1 MSGAS
6 LVIVSILNPK
16 SSAEVSR
23 PPIGGIVWTVAL
35 NAVVPVL
42 MYQAARRYGSFSEF
56 AALAV
61 AAVFP
66 IVRSGFEL
74 LVRQQIDPIA
84 ILILLGIG
92 ADCVSISLGG
102 STRLLLVRES
112 VFTGALGLAC
122 FVSLLLPRPMMFYF
136 GRFFFAGTDPI
147 RVARFNSAW
156 QFPEVRFT
164 HRLIT
169 VVWGLAF
176 VGDLLIRILLIAYLP
191 AALVL
196 IISPIVLGV
205 MIVSVMTWAF
215 AYGGRVRARTM
226 KRFEELDSS
235 TNQ

>member
-1 MSGAS
+1 MP
-6 LVIVSILNPK
+6 ILNPK
-16 SSAEVSR
+16 PSADVSR

-35 NAVVPVL
+35 NAVAPVL
-42 MYQAARRYGSFSEF
+42 LYEAARRYGSFSEF

-66 IVRSGFEL
+66 IIRSGFEL

-102 STRLLLVRES
+102 SGRLLLVRES
-112 VFTGALGLAC
+112 VFTGAFGLAC
-122 FVSLLLPRPMMFYF
+122 FASLLLPRPMMFYF
-136 GRFFFAGTDPI
+136 GRFFFAGTDAI

-156 QFPEVRFT
+156 QFAEVRFT

-176 VGDLLIRILLIAYLP
+176 VGDLLIRILLIVYLP

-196 IISPIVLGV
+196 IVSPIVLGV
-205 MIVSVMTWAF
+205 KIVSVMTWAF

-226 KRFEELDSS
+226 KRFEELESA
-235 TNQ
+235 TNH

>member
-1 MSGAS
+1 
-6 LVIVSILNPK
+6 
-16 SSAEVSR
+16 VSR
-23 PPIGGIVWTVAL
+23 PPIGSIVWTVVL

-42 MYQAARRYGSFSEF
+42 IYEAARRYGSLSEYG
-56 AALAV
+56 ALAA

-74 LVRQQIDPIA
+74 LVRRQIDPIA

-102 STRLLLVRES
+102 SARLLLVRES
-112 VFTGALGLAC
+112 VFTGAFGLAC

-136 GRFFFAGTDPI
+136 SRFFLAGTDPI

-156 QFPEVRFT
+156 QFAEVRFT
-164 HRLIT
+164 HRLVT

-176 VGDLLIRILLIAYLP
+176 VGDLLVRVLLIVYLP
-191 AALVL
+191 ASLVL
-196 IISPIVLGV
+196 IISPVVLGV
-205 MIVSVMTWAF
+205 IIVSVMTWAF

-226 KRFEELDSS
+226 KRLEELEAAA
-235 TNQ
+235 NQ